1 MRIHGTCLTLSSSL
15 SAFALVLYF
24 EKPEKNMLLDLKEIV
39 QG

>member
-1 MRIHGTCLTLSSSL
+1 MRIHRTRVTFPSSL
-15 SAFALVLYF
+15 SAFTLVLYF